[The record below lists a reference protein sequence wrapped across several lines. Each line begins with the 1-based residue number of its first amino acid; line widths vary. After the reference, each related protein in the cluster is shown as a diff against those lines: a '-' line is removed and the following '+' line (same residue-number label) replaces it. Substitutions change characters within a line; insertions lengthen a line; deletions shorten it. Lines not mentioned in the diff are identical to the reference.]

1 MAKKIN
7 NRRVTKQPQKV
18 LEVADKPDLIPQKD
32 IPLNKAKKG
41 MFLPKITPMNF
52 GNIAMGHNQDIPT
65 APLNV
70 PNGFTTQIPY
80 TSAINSTILAN
91 PSPIPITSYYHVLT
105 TDPVVYSAML
115 YLTTS
120 IISRV
125 GEYNNPED
133 EEAQELVRTTLHRVG
148 KRKLLRGLLTKLWA
162 GFSLIKL
169 NWDIIDGITAIRSI
183 SILPPNSI
191 LMAATPEG
199 ELDPEFGTMQYYYN
213 INSNW
218 QQNPYGY
225 AGSYPA
231 ELSRYGAMIVPN
243 RQLTYNPM
251 YISAIPEEWRILDVF
266 NPVGLE
272 GNYYGNSLLN
282 SIWSAV
288 ASKNNQ
294 IMKLEIAT
302 TYKASPMVFFQTD
315 TQTQV
320 QDGVRYISKA
330 EELQQNLPAA
340 AQTGYYISES
350 KDAVDIKT
358 IDNTAD
364 LDKILSTIYAFNDQI
379 RTGLVTPN
387 LVGNS
392 GSYAN
397 AMANNEANKDIINN
411 LTEDIIDVLMLQF
424 VVPVIRYGKDEDATE
439 FGYFELLDN
448 SLEDKTLWSKILE
461 TTKQMGVIDPNSLDD
476 VNFIRKKVGL
486 PPLNDLS
493 EDIIMGMMSDMQAM
507 SRGVNMGKAKQDIK
521 KPYANGGVKEIKKD
535 QYGT

>member
-1 MAKKIN
+1 MAKQK
-7 NRRVTKQPQKV
+7 RQPKGKTPQKA
-18 LEVADKPDLIPQKD
+18 LATATKPEVIVKQDLPINQ
-32 IPLNKAKKG
+32 AKKG

-52 GNIAMGHNQDIPT
+52 ANIAMGKNQDLPT

-91 PSPIPITSYYHVLT
+91 PSPIPISSYYHALT
-105 TDPVVYSAML
+105 TDPVVYSSML

-120 IISRV
+120 IISRI
-125 GEYNNPED
+125 GEYNNPDD
-133 EEAQELVRTTLHRVG
+133 EESQELVRDTLHRIG

-162 GFSLIKL
+162 GFALIKL
-169 NWDIIDGITAIRSI
+169 NWDIIDNITAIRSI

-199 ELDPEFGTMQYYYN
+199 ELDSDFGTMQYYYN

-218 QQNPYGY
+218 QQSPWAYSG
-225 AGSYPA
+225 GSPA
-231 ELSRYGAMIVPN
+231 EFSRYGSLLVPT

-266 NPVGLE
+266 NPVGME
-272 GNYYGNSLLN
+272 GNYYGNSLIN
-282 SIWSAV
+282 SIWSSL

-294 IMKLEIAT
+294 VMKLEVAT

-315 TQTQV
+315 TQTMV
-320 QDGVRYISKA
+320 QDGNNFISKA
-330 EELQQNLPAA
+330 EELQQNLPDA

-350 KDAVDIKT
+350 KDAVGITT

-397 AMANNEANKDIINN
+397 AMANSEANKDIINN
-411 LTEDIIDVLMLQF
+411 LTEDIIDVLMQQL
-424 VVPVIRYGKDEDATE
+424 VVPIIRYGKDEDAKE

-461 TTKQMGVIDPNSLDD
+461 TTKTMGVIDPNSLDD

-493 EDIIMGMMSDMQAM
+493 EDMVLGMMSDMQAM
-507 SRGVNMGKAKQDIK
+507 SKGVNMGKTKQDIK
-521 KPYANGGVKEIKKD
+521 QPYANGGVKAIKKD

>member
-1 MAKKIN
+1 MTKKTSNKRQVKKIDK
-7 NRRVTKQPQKV
+7 VTQPNT
-18 LEVADKPDLIPQKD
+18 KPDLIPKEDLPFTQ
-32 IPLNKAKKG
+32 AKKG
-41 MFLPKITPMNF
+41 LFLPKITPMNF
-52 GNIAMGHNQDIPT
+52 SNIAMGQGQDIPT

-91 PSPIPITSYYHVLT
+91 PSPIPITSCYHVLT

-120 IISRV
+120 IISRI
-125 GEYNNPED
+125 GEYNNPQDED
-133 EEAQELVRTTLHRVG
+133 AQKLVRSTLQRIG
-148 KRKLLRGLLTKLWA
+148 KKKLLRGMLTKLWA
-162 GFSLIKL
+162 GFALIKL

-213 INSNW
+213 INSGW
-218 QQNPYGY
+218 QQNPYGF
-225 AGSYPA
+225 GGNTPA
-231 ELSRYGAMIVPN
+231 EYSRYGSMLVPT

-251 YISAIPEEWRILDVF
+251 YITAIPEEWRILDVF
-266 NPVGLE
+266 NPVGME
-272 GNYYGNSLLN
+272 GNYYGNSLIN
-282 SIWSAV
+282 SIWSSV

-320 QDGVRYISKA
+320 QDGSRFISKA
-330 EELQQNLPAA
+330 EELQQNLPLA

-350 KDAVDIKT
+350 KDAVEITT

-397 AMANNEANKDIINN
+397 AMANNEANRDIINN
-411 LTEDIIDVLMLQF
+411 LTEDIIDVLMCQL
-424 VVPVIRYGKDEDATE
+424 VVPIIRYGKDEDATE

-448 SLEDKTLWSKILE
+448 SIEDKTLWAKICE
-461 TTKQMGVIDPNSLDD
+461 TAKNMGVIDPNSLDD

-493 EDIIMGMMSDMQAM
+493 EDIIMGMMSDMQM
-507 SRGVNMGKAKQDIK
+507 MGKGVNMGKAKQSIK
-521 KPYANGGVKEIKKD
+521 QPYANGGVKEIKKD